1 MTPPMR
7 VSMNRVEV
15 TRAFHGFTRM
25 QVCAEA
31 DATDEEILAT
41 CNAANPSGTT
51 NGWTSV
57 VRAVVP
63 GDDTQQPEH
72 MPTPCGRVPE
82 RLHFLVQC

>member
-1 MTPPMR
+1 MPTR
-7 VSMNRVEV
+7 VIMSRVEV
-15 TRAFHGFTRM
+15 SRAFHGLARM

-51 NGWTSV
+51 NGWTCV

-63 GDDTQQPEH
+63 GDDTKQPKH
-72 MPTPCGRVPE
+72 MPTPCGSYPE